1 MPRLDKDL
9 KEGSIV
15 RNKEKQKRKKKR
27 EVLKELL
34 RKNLKDWNK
43 LPKPEGRGTPTS
55 SSKPPA

>member
-1 MPRLDKDL
+1 M
-9 KEGSIV
+9 